1 MPLPAYFESIYVRV
15 IYNFG
20 FSGEDVA
27 VPFEVAI
34 RLLEFYLF
42 FKDFDKSKI
51 TTLIMHMIEM
61 KKEQMLHMES
71 EELFGYLSK
80 GEFITDIFMNEADFK
95 FLFEEKLKDDLD
107 KWVPSKAQ

>member
-61 KKEQMLHMES
+61 KKE
-71 EELFGYLSK
+71 
-80 GEFITDIFMNEADFK
+80 
-95 FLFEEKLKDDLD
+95 
-107 KWVPSKAQ
+107 